1 MIYGKPVEPNL
12 FNDEQMR
19 QFVTDGY
26 VVFQP
31 DVPEEVHKTVR
42 EKLQYMVDEEYNYGN
57 NVLPRVPEMDRILNS
72 PEVRGALISVLGP
85 GYIAHLHRFDHYIG
99 PDTNQKT
106 SMDEGFHQDGYSP
119 LGRPRHHYPRFARLM
134 YYPQDSPIE
143 IGPTH
148 AVPGTQYQKWL
159 TAEDPK
165 NAIPLAGKAGMVS
178 ITHFDVGHAAGIN
191 KLNQPRHMIK
201 FVYLRAEE
209 PREPS
214 WDCQDRLWRNPAHF
228 EAPHNLNL
236 VWSHIWDWLC
246 GKKDSYESFHA
257 AKPNS
262 TEVSLDTLNDAD
274 LDTRISAMHSIAAR
288 GDIKAIPSLI
298 KRLDSDPQWER
309 IMALYTLGSLGQPAV
324 DPLVVVL
331 KDSANDRDEDHSTNF
346 LDFSR
351 DSSDLQCSVSM
362 KDATHA
368 LAAIGLP
375 ALNSLI
381 SLLDHSSVWVRVNAA
396 FALGE
401 MDSEAAKAVPALT
414 RCLDDASHCVVRT
427 AIDTL
432 SIIHQKCEEFMP
444 SLERLLKDGRPEW
457 QTPVRCN
464 YWTPYDQIRVNVATA
479 LTRLGNDARSA
490 EQLLLDK
497 LSDPNGHVSAFAAEA
512 LRRIGTPKAIEG
524 VLQYLMTR
532 RWDESLTKDRTF

>member
-1 MIYGKPVEPNL
+1 MIYGKPVEPKL

-432 SIIHQKCEEFMP
+432 SIIHQKSEEFMP

-497 LSDPNGHVSAFAAEA
+497 FPTPMAMCPPLQQKLCDALVL
-512 LRRIGTPKAIEG
+512 LRR
-524 VLQYLMTR
+524 
-532 RWDESLTKDRTF
+532 